1 MKFKDQLKFVTS
13 HMKKNKLRVSMTI
26 LAATMGCAFLIIL
39 ASVGFGLHKTITN
52 SIFNQE
58 DVTKINIF
66 DENITDKTIK
76 DISKISHVNVVLE
89 TKSFTN
95 VLNVQYE
102 NRDQEIFATALD
114 MKDKEKLPSDLS
126 EGRLPKNENEII
138 VGYNFANYLLTKEEQ
153 KEIDKLSKETNEQLD
168 MSNYGVKKSLL
179 NETVYI
185 NVPLNKKSTK
195 TEKVAF
201 KIVGVSKEPSY
212 NFAID
217 TDVTFS
223 DDLLSK
229 YKNIEFESSVKIYV
243 NSLENVLSVVDEL
256 IEKGYNV
263 YSPMQDLENID
274 SLFLFFKIG
283 LIFVGVIAVIISSI
297 GIFNTM
303 TMAVTERT
311 REIGV
316 LKAIGASPNL
326 IQRLFLMESAFI
338 GFIGTFL
345 AIIISYLIS
354 FALNALS
361 PLLLSLLSG
370 ESTSDDFN
378 IILSYVSPSLVFIAT
393 FISFGVAV
401 LSGWR
406 PARKAT
412 KTEVVQALRQ
422 EL

>member
-76 DISKISHVNVVLE
+76 DISKIDHVNVVLE
-89 TKSFTN
+89 TKSLTSG
-95 VLNVQYE
+95 LKVQYE
-102 NRDQEIFATALD
+102 NRDQEIYATSLN
-114 MKDKEKLPSDLS
+114 MKDKGKLPSDLS

-138 VGYNFANYLLTKEEQ
+138 VGYNFATYLLTKEEQ

-185 NVPLNKKSTK
+185 NVPLNKEATK

-201 KIVGVSKEPSY
+201 KIVGVSKKPSY
-212 NFAID
+212 NFATD
-217 TDVTFS
+217 TNITFS
-223 DDLLSK
+223 DDLLST
-229 YKNIEFESSVKIYV
+229 YKNIEVESSVKIYV
-243 NSLENVLSVVDEL
+243 DSLENVLSVVDEL
-256 IEKGYNV
+256 IENGYNV
-263 YSPMQDLENID
+263 YSPMQELESID

-370 ESTSDDFN
+370 ESTSDNFN
-378 IILSYVSPSLVFIAT
+378 ITLSYVSPSLVFIAA